1 MKSPASIIGG
11 FITLSML
18 TACSAAYDYA
28 APGFIGNVQGLVTD
42 TEGTPLNHI
51 KVTLDCGEDIGQTT
65 VYTSLKGEF
74 LADIDP
80 ATQILVIT
88 LEDID
93 GEENGGQFE
102 PMSDQI
108 TLLDEN
114 PEDDQD
120 IIFLE
125 YRLTRATASESNP
138 QSL

>member
-125 YRLTRATASESNP
+125 YRLTRATASGSNP

>member
-1 MKSPASIIGG
+1 MKSPASIIVR
-11 FITLSML
+11 FITLAML

-28 APGFIGNVQGLVTD
+28 DPGFIGNVQGLVTD
-42 TEGTPLNHI
+42 TEGVPLNHI

-65 VYTSLKGEF
+65 VYTSMKGEF
-74 LADIDP
+74 LADINP
-80 ATQILVIT
+80 ATQTLFIT

-102 PMSDQI
+102 PISDQI

-120 IIFLE
+120 IISLE
-125 YRLTRATASESNP
+125 YRLTRATALESSP

>member
-1 MKSPASIIGG
+1 MKSPTSIIGG
-11 FITLSML
+11 VITLALL

-28 APGFIGNVQGLVTD
+28 APGFIGNVRGLVTD
-42 TEGTPLNHI
+42 TEGAPLNHI
-51 KVTLDCGEDIGQTT
+51 KVTLDCGAELGQTT
-65 VYTSLKGEF
+65 VYTSMKGEF
-74 LADIDP
+74 LADINPD
-80 ATQILVIT
+80 TQLLVIT

-120 IIFLE
+120 IISLE
-125 YRLTRATASESNP
+125 YRLTHATASESSP

>member
-74 LADIDP
+74 LADINP